1 MVFQKNLN
9 CQNQLEKRYKIFAIK
24 NYILKW
30 PQTQNT
36 DLGFLISFS
45 NKRNQPTEINP
56 NGIKQNQ
63 FQQKSK

>member
-1 MVFQKNLN
+1 MVFKKNLN
-9 CQNQLEKRYKIFAIK
+9 YQNQLEKRYKIFGIK

-36 DLGFLISFS
+36 DLGCLISSS

-56 NGIKQNQ
+56 NGTK
-63 FQQKSK
+63 